1 MGEGGSFMVF
11 VGGGGAVL
19 PIGGSGL
26 CIKYSPGTE
35 LAH

>member
-1 MGEGGSFMVF
+1 MVF
-11 VGGGGAVL
+11 VGAGVGYISA
-19 PIGGSGL
+19 IGDSGL